1 MFCLLDLANR
11 AFSKEEGHLKLIRV
25 QKYQVL
31 FESLGCAF
39 GLVVQTLMPD
49 AINY

>member
-1 MFCLLDLANR
+1 MFYLLDLTNST
-11 AFSKEEGHLKLIRV
+11 FFHKEKGHLKLIRV

-31 FESLGCAF
+31 FESLCCAF
-39 GLVVQTLMPD
+39 GLVQTLLPD

>member
-1 MFCLLDLANR
+1 MFCLLDLANS
-11 AFSKEEGHLKLIRV
+11 ASHKEEGHLKLIRA

-31 FESLGCAF
+31 FECWCSAF